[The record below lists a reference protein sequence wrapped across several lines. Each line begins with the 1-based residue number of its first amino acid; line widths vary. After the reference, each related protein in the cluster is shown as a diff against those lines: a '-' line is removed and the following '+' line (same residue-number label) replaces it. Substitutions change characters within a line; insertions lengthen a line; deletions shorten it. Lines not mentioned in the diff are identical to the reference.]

1 VNGIDI
7 PQVCH
12 YFISEDA
19 FNWAMS
25 NLAHFVS
32 ITALIFVP
40 LFVFSLLF
48 FYSFANEKKY
58 RKKERLEKAITKAVY
73 LTSAVVSVFWFV
85 NAVCLFRTCAY

>member
-25 NLAHFVS
+25 NFAHFILVT
-32 ITALIFVP
+32 IAIFIP
-40 LFVFSLLF
+40 SFIFFFLLF
-48 FYSFANEKKY
+48 RFSNF
-58 RKKERLEKAITKAVY
+58 EKAVSKTFY
-73 LTSAVVSVFWFV
+73 LSLVVVAVFWLV